1 MAIVEGSLSF
11 RPNRCVRIHPPI
23 RCAGPSYPIV
33 AFRGYDLLAANRWL
47 KRTSVKRSVVDQSGR
62 ETGYSGRNAQPPRSG
77 ALMRSLRQQLR
88 CHASDLLGVF
98 ARALVRQTRPGP
110 THFDALQHVFEI
122 AVRIRAKISSS
133 RNMDYFHIAS
143 DLELLPCHERQC
155 HRSPPSRQ
163 NSQNIFGYCTE
174 PWARP
179 SSWLYRRDSPKCR
192 TRERR

>member
-33 AFRGYDLLAANRWL
+33 SFPPLQSPCGKPLRWL
-47 KRTSVKRSVVDQSGR
+47 KRTSVIRSVVDQSGR

-143 DLELLPCHERQC
+143 DLELLPCHECQC

-163 NSQNIFGYCTE
+163 NS
-174 PWARP
+174 
-179 SSWLYRRDSPKCR
+179 
-192 TRERR
+192 